1 MTRLPFSR
9 SIHNYMWFRF
19 LTWSL
24 NGSCVM
30 DPLPSISNK
39 LNKSFISCM
48 SFFVVPIE
56 SVQKILQNFQH
67 KNRFKIMETRLLFL
81 NTRYLLAN
89 QNRPFRQ
96 VNFPF
101 SVIFKFSRFFFIWGW
116 YSGQKR
122 RVLTNSRHLSSTN
135 EFRLSVEDIYF
146 FSLTVFL
153 NVPNLCHPPDSKWKD
168 KSYNK
173 VAKSGNLE
181 EVWTIFYN

>member
-1 MTRLPFSR
+1 
-9 SIHNYMWFRF
+9 
-19 LTWSL
+19 
-24 NGSCVM
+24 M

-101 SVIFKFSRFFFIWGW
+101 SVIKLNFRDFF
-116 YSGQKR
+116 
-122 RVLTNSRHLSSTN
+122 LS
-135 EFRLSVEDIYF
+135 EDDIQGR
-146 FSLTVFL
+146 S
-153 NVPNLCHPPDSKWKD
+153 
-168 KSYNK
+168 
-173 VAKSGNLE
+173 E
-181 EVWTIFYN
+181 EY